1 MPDEV
6 DHAIVGDAV
15 ASALD
20 ENRDGRKRRFGW
32 RKKPKKE
39 SPPLTHCENCG
50 AELHGHYCSKCGQAA
65 VDYHRSFRHVIID
78 VLDSF
83 LNWDSKFVRS
93 IGLLLWRP
101 GWLTNQFL
109 EGRRVRFVH
118 PLRLY
123 LLVSIVFFLC
133 ARLIPVSEP
142 HRVRPEDLPPEA
154 RARYE
159 EKMAKLRAKQKVR
172 PFLNFTHNSV
182 TQSAPPASPT
192 PAEATPASSEKDPG
206 VPQPSATPSE
216 AQIAVDEVM
225 KELEA
230 EKKKEAGPHV
240 QFGTDKNRPKTPFEV
255 WMEKRIKDQIGENGS
270 KAKLFLETLRS
281 NLSTMMLFCIPL
293 FAFILKILYLRQK
306 RFYIEHLVYSLNI
319 HAFFYLAAILVVL
332 ISIGLNRWIPGAP
345 QVLLTLLLS
354 ALVFVQIFLS
364 IRQVYK
370 QSWFMSLFKFA
381 FGGLVYVIVLAV
393 AVAAT
398 AFVTL
403 AVGS

>member
-20 ENRDGRKRRFGW
+20 ENRGGRKRRFGW

-39 SPPLTHCENCG
+39 TPSPTHCENGG
-50 AELHGHYCSKCGQAA
+50 AQLHGHYCAICGQAA
-65 VDYHRSFRHVIID
+65 VDYHRSFRHVDIA

-83 LNWDSKFVRS
+83 LNWDSKCVRS

-133 ARLIPVSEP
+133 ARLIPVSE
-142 HRVRPEDLPPEA
+142 HQTVRHEDLPPEA

-159 EKMAKLRAKQKVR
+159 QKMAKLRAKKEVR
-172 PFLNFTHNSV
+172 PFLNFTDNSV
-182 TQSAPPASPT
+182 APSTPRASPT
-192 PAEATPASSEKDPG
+192 PAEATPASSEKEPV
-206 VPQPSATPSE
+206 VPPPTATPSE

-230 EKKKEAGPHV
+230 EKKKEAGPHI
-240 QFGTDKNRPKTPFEV
+240 QFGPDKKRPKTPFEV

-270 KAKLFLETLRS
+270 KAKLFVETLRS

-319 HAFFYLAAILVVL
+319 HAFFYLAVILFIL
-332 ISIGLNRWIPGAP
+332 ISIGLHMWIPGAP
-345 QVLLTLLLS
+345 QVLLTLLMC

-364 IRQVYK
+364 IQVVYRQG
-370 QSWFMSLFKFA
+370 WFMSLFKFTLGSFVYLFVLG
-381 FGGLVYVIVLAV
+381 FG
-393 AVAAT
+393 VAAT
-398 AFVTL
+398 AIATL
-403 AVGS
+403 LLP

>member
-172 PFLNFTHNSV
+172 PFLKFTHNSV